1 VSSKLHEVLH
11 KHIVTIDKQ
20 TVCSMAPYNDTTPGA
35 KPFGKSTHA
44 TTEPDSASSTC
55 SSKSPTCISDF
66 QFSDMPFLKNLAVF
80 VMNGF
85 VPLAGSAFWYNR
97 NIIALQEM
105 VIQNKAYQDDWNK
118 KFREDL
124 NNLDGKFEKL

>member
-1 VSSKLHEVLH
+1 
-11 KHIVTIDKQ
+11 
-20 TVCSMAPYNDTTPGA
+20 
-35 KPFGKSTHA
+35 
-44 TTEPDSASSTC
+44 
-55 SSKSPTCISDF
+55 
-66 QFSDMPFLKNLAVF
+66 
-80 VMNGF
+80 MNGF

>member
-1 VSSKLHEVLH
+1 
-11 KHIVTIDKQ
+11 
-20 TVCSMAPYNDTTPGA
+20 
-35 KPFGKSTHA
+35 
-44 TTEPDSASSTC
+44 
-55 SSKSPTCISDF
+55 
-66 QFSDMPFLKNLAVF
+66 MPFLKNLAVF
-80 VMNGF
+80 VMNSF